1 MIVDKG
7 DTVTLVCYGAIPWL
21 TALEAKKKSEENTSK
36 GDTPEGKWY
45 GEWWGIMLIIVA
57 VLAVIGG
64 IAWLIKA
71 NSSEEGEGESE

>member
-1 MIVDKG
+1 LKTKK
-7 DTVTLVCYGAIPWL
+7 DT
-21 TALEAKKKSEENTSK
+21 EENT
-36 GDTPEGKWY
+36 GGGNTPEGKWY